1 MPIMEITMK
10 KNHNKELTAKATS
23 EFDRLNPI
31 LSEKWFAEA
40 SAAFEAAAEKVKDL
54 DYVDCSYCCNQTA
67 NPSGICTRCLK
78 EEGQWE

>member
-1 MPIMEITMK
+1 MK

-40 SAAFEAAAEKVKDL
+40 SAAFEAANAVNFEDEVE
-54 DYVDCSYCCNQTA
+54 CSYCFIPLPIGS
-67 NPSGICTRCLK
+67 PSDVCPRCEKL
-78 EEGQWE
+78 GYI